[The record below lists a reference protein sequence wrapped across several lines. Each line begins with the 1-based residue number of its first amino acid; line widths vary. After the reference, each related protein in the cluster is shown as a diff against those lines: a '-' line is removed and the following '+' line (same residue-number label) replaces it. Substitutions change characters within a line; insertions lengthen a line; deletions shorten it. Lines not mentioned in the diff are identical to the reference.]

1 MGRKPLINIHETDYR
16 NGVNAG
22 ARPPAYNMLLSGNM
36 IPVKERVVRAVL
48 QKRNVPILII
58 SLDKK
63 STYMSAVGRTPD
75 YSFGSKR
82 GYDLFS
88 SMSIREA
95 CDFLQNAVHEKQNGD
110 DQSVQIIRYLN
121 FIEKLNGYLKL
132 NLPTIRDINNHFYQ
146 PDVIGNALTEMYQTG
161 KISPKEF
168 EQLNVS
174 LIRGVKGQLI
184 IDDILVSVDY
194 NLHFEESSEDS
205 PGISV
210 NDLKNG
216 QIAYFDLSVKNNSYT
231 ERQKRDNVLY
241 SVKNYTEPFVL
252 LLNVGAADYHLVS
265 EFISTM
271 TAKASCQ
278 FVVIMN
284 DVFAQVSDYD
294 SFRIKFSLN
303 LLGQH
308 TGKSCTKMSE
318 CFHEVYQQ
326 ETHYASTVNRRMFS
340 ESFIDILFD
349 RNHTDTTTSVP
360 VKRRIIEEEEIIDL
374 TGNSFILMDNT
385 GVTNYFSIYSI

>member
-1 MGRKPLINIHETDYR
+1 MARKPLINIHETDSG

-22 ARPPAYNMLLSGNM
+22 ASPPAYHMLLSGNM

-48 QKRNVPILII
+48 QKRNVPILMI
-58 SLDKK
+58 SLDDK
-63 STYMSAVGRTPD
+63 SAYMSPVNKTPD
-75 YSFGSKR
+75 YSLGSNQ

-95 CDFLQNAVHEKQNGD
+95 CEFLQNAVHGKQNGD

-174 LIRGVKGQLI
+174 LIRGIKGQLI

-194 NLHFEESSEDS
+194 NLHFEESS
-205 PGISV
+205 GISV
-210 NDLKNG
+210 NDLKDG
-216 QIAYFDLSVKNNSYT
+216 QIAYLDLSVRNNSYT
-231 ERQKRDNVLY
+231 ERQKRDNILY
-241 SVKNYTEPFVL
+241 SVKNYTKPFVL
-252 LLNVGAADYHLVS
+252 LLNVGADDYHLVS

-271 TAKASCQ
+271 TARTSCQ
-278 FVVIMN
+278 FVVMMD
-284 DVFAQVSDYD
+284 DVFAQVPDYD
-294 SFRIKFSLN
+294 TFRKEFSLN

-308 TGKSCTKMSE
+308 TGQSCTKMSE
-318 CFHEVYQQ
+318 CFHEVYRQ

-360 VKRRIIEEEEIIDL
+360 VKRRIIEEERIIAL